1 MLKQSKLRYIAC
13 LIGVLSASIAFSG
26 CSTAEAE
33 AVPANAVVSESTS
46 QIDTVNLDNLY
57 TQTEAV
63 YTAYE
68 QNQVSEPDL
77 AKACATAILLQ
88 EELTN
93 NVNLQA
99 DTVYSEK
106 INKAY
111 DMLLKMDITKPDL
124 QLQGDVAG
132 TFPKL
137 VDATETLVLLVGGE
151 TASEQ
156 SSSPSVGVSE
166 TLSSVAPPVSSPTSQ
181 VTSTPNLNSAKPASQ
196 APKAESKP
204 ASVAPKPESKPASQ
218 APAPKPAP
226 KPESKPASTTPKP
239 APVTPAKPA
248 PEPAKP
254 APAPAKPAPNPAPA
268 PKPET
273 GAIKTL
279 YSGANYGARNQSEF
293 DYVMDKANAAKG
305 SDKYASTYSR
315 WADATDEKWSTYL
328 GVERS
333 DTWLD
338 IAALK
343 SVVGSGGYG
352 EGSTGSAYDFF
363 KGKSAMCGDTA
374 KAVQA
379 VLQANGYDSKL
390 AWGTRNGV
398 AHMWPMVKVGGNW
411 YHLEGKAGY
420 STSVPSGYKMT
431 GSGYNYG

>member
-1 MLKQSKLRYIAC
+1 MLKQAKLKYIAC
-13 LIGVLSASIAFSG
+13 LVGVLSASIAFSG

-33 AVPANAVVSESTS
+33 AVPTNAVISESDS

-68 QNQVSEPDL
+68 QNQVSDPDL

-156 SSSPSVGVSE
+156 SSSPSSGVSE

-181 VTSTPNLNSAKPASQ
+181 TSSSPNLNSAKPASQ

-204 ASVAPKPESKPASQ
+204 ESKPASQ
-218 APAPKPAP
+218 APTPKPAP
-226 KPESKPASTTPKP
+226 KPESKPTSTAPTP

-254 APAPAKPAPNPAPA
+254 APAPAPA

-279 YSGANYGARNQSEF
+279 YSGASYGAKDQSQF
-293 DYVMDKANAAKG
+293 DVVMEKANGARSSSAVKKALTQMEAL
-305 SDKYASTYSR
+305 SDSDFQTVFGLPKT
-315 WADATDEKWSTYL
+315 
-328 GVERS
+328 
-333 DTWLD
+333 DTWVD
-338 IAALK
+338 ILSIA
-343 SVVGSGGYG
+343 SRVGSGGSG
-352 EGSTGSAYDFF
+352 QGSAGSAYDFF
-363 KGKSAMCGDTA
+363 TGKSTMCGDRA
-374 KAVQA
+374 KAQQA
-379 VLQANGYDSKL
+379 VLQANGYDAKL

-398 AHMWPMVKVGGNW
+398 AHQWTMVKNPDDGQW
-411 YHLEGKAGY
+411 YHLEGAGDG
-420 STSVPSGYKMT
+420 TSVPSGYKMT

>member
-13 LIGVLSASIAFSG
+13 LVGVLSASIAFSG

-33 AVPANAVVSESTS
+33 AVPANAVISETNS
-46 QIDTVNLDNLY
+46 QINTVNLDNLY
-57 TQTEAV
+57 TQTEAA
-63 YTAYE
+63 YSAYE

-151 TASEQ
+151 MQE
-156 SSSPSVGVSE
+156 SSVPSSNSGVSE
-166 TLSSVAPPVSSPTSQ
+166 TLSSVAPPTSSPTSQ
-181 VTSTPNLNSAKPASQ
+181 TSSSPNLNSAKPASQ

-204 ASVAPKPESKPASQ
+204 TSAAPKVESKPTST
-218 APAPKPAP
+218 APTPAPAP
-226 KPESKPASTTPKP
+226 KPESKPESKPTPVAPSP
-239 APVTPAKPA
+239 APVTPAKSA

-254 APAPAKPAPNPAPA
+254 APAPAPAPA
-268 PKPET
+268 PET
-273 GAIKTL
+273 GSVKAL
-279 YSGANYGARNQSEF
+279 YSGATYGAKSQDE
-293 DYVMDKANAAKG
+293 MDFIISKANSAKG
-305 SDKYASTYSR
+305 SSKYSSLYATGESAT
-315 WADATDEKWSTYL
+315 ADAWSTFYS
-328 GVERS
+328 VPQDE
-333 DTWLD
+333 TWLD
-338 IAALK
+338 ILAL
-343 SVVGSGGYG
+343 VGTVGSGGSG
-352 EGSTGSAYDFF
+352 QGSTGSAYSFYT
-363 KGKSAMCGDTA
+363 GKSSMCGDTS

-379 VLQANGYDSKL
+379 VLQVNGYDAKL
-390 AWGTRNGV
+390 ATGTRNGV
-398 AHMWPMVKVGGNW
+398 PHMWVMVKGSDGSWHHMAGN
-411 YHLEGKAGY
+411 YG
-420 STSVPSGYKMT
+420 TSVPSGYKMT

>member
-13 LIGVLSASIAFSG
+13 LVGVLSSSIAFSG

-33 AVPANAVVSESTS
+33 AVPANAVISESSS
-46 QIDTVNLDNLY
+46 QINTVNLDNLY

-63 YTAYE
+63 YSAYE

-151 TASEQ
+151 TQEAS
-156 SSSPSVGVSE
+156 SNYGVSE
-166 TLSSVAPPVSSPTSQ
+166 TLSSVAPPTSSPVSQTS
-181 VTSTPNLNSAKPASQ
+181 SSPNLNSAKPASQ
-196 APKAESKP
+196 APKVESKP
-204 ASVAPKPESKPASQ
+204 TSAAPKVESKPTST
-218 APAPKPAP
+218 APTPAPAP
-226 KPESKPASTTPKP
+226 KPESKPESKATPVAPAP

-254 APAPAKPAPNPAPA
+254 APAPAPAPQPS
-268 PKPET
+268 T
-273 GAIKTL
+273 GAIQTL
-279 YSGANYGARNQSEF
+279 YSGSNYGAKDQSQF
-293 DYVMDKANAAKG
+293 DHIMDVANNARSSSAVKKAVTKMESI
-305 SDKYASTYSR
+305 SDGDFT
-315 WADATDEKWSTYL
+315 TVF
-328 GVERS
+328 GVS
-333 DTWLD
+333 KTDTWVD
-338 IAALK
+338 ILSLTAR
-343 SVVGSGGYG
+343 VGSGGQG
-352 EGSTGSAYDFF
+352 QGSAGSAYDYFT
-363 KGKSAMCGDTA
+363 GKSSMCGDTA
-374 KAVQA
+374 KAEQA
-379 VLQANGYDSKL
+379 VLQANGYDAKL

-398 AHMWPMVKVGGNW
+398 AHQWCMVKGEDGQW
-411 YHLEGKAGY
+411 YHLTGLV
-420 STSVPSGYKMT
+420 STSPASGFKMN
-431 GSGYNYG
+431 GSGYNR

>member
-1 MLKQSKLRYIAC
+1 MLKQAKLRYIAC
-13 LIGVLSASIAFSG
+13 LVGVLSVSIAFSG

-33 AVPANAVVSESTS
+33 AIPANAVISESSS
-46 QIDTVNLDNLY
+46 QINTVNLDNLY
-57 TQTEAV
+57 TQTEAT
-63 YTAYE
+63 YSAYE

-151 TASEQ
+151 MQEAS
-156 SSSPSVGVSE
+156 SNSGVSE
-166 TLSSVAPPVSSPTSQ
+166 TLSSVAPPTSSPTSQ
-181 VTSTPNLNSAKPASQ
+181 TSSSPNLNSAKPASQ

-204 ASVAPKPESKPASQ
+204 TSAAPKAESKPTST
-218 APAPKPAP
+218 APTPAPAP
-226 KPESKPASTTPKP
+226 KPESKPESKATPVAPAP

-254 APAPAKPAPNPAPA
+254 APAPAPAPQPS
-268 PKPET
+268 T
-273 GAIKTL
+273 GSIKTL
-279 YSGANYGARNQSEF
+279 YNGATYGATDQSQY
-293 DYVMDKANAAKG
+293 DAVINKANSAKSSG
-305 SDKYASTYSR
+305 DYSETYALLTGDYKDSFET
-315 WADATDEKWSTYL
+315 AF
-328 GVERS
+328 GVPYS
-333 DTWLD
+333 DTWAD
-338 IAALK
+338 IASLT
-343 SVVGSGGYG
+343 SYTSSGGQG
-352 EGSTGSAYDFF
+352 SGSTGSAYNYFT
-363 KGKSAMCGDTA
+363 GKSSMCGDTS
-374 KAVQA
+374 KATQA
-379 VLQANGYDSKL
+379 VLQANGYDAKL

-398 AHMWPMVKVGGNW
+398 SHMWTMVKVGGQW
-411 YHLEGKAGY
+411 YHLSGKNGY
-420 STSVPSGYKMT
+420 GTSVPSGYKMT

>member
-1 MLKQSKLRYIAC
+1 MLKQAKLKYIAC

-33 AVPANAVVSESTS
+33 AVPANAVVSESSS

-57 TQTEAV
+57 IQTEAT
-63 YTAYE
+63 YSAYE

-151 TASEQ
+151 TQEAS
-156 SSSPSVGVSE
+156 SNSGVSE
-166 TLSSVAPPVSSPTSQ
+166 TLSSVAPPTSSPTSQ
-181 VTSTPNLNSAKPASQ
+181 TSSSPNLNSAKPASQ

-204 ASVAPKPESKPASQ
+204 TSAAPKVESKPTST
-218 APAPKPAP
+218 APTPAPAP
-226 KPESKPASTTPKP
+226 KPESKPESKPTPVAPAP

-254 APAPAKPAPNPAPA
+254 APAPAPAPQPS
-268 PKPET
+268 T
-273 GAIKTL
+273 GSIKTL
-279 YSGANYGARNQSEF
+279 YNGATYGAKSQEEF
-293 DYVMDKANAAKG
+293 DYVMSKANAAKG
-305 SDKYASTYSR
+305 SSKYKSGLSTVEGFS
-315 WADATDEKWSTYL
+315 AEDFESFV
-328 GVERS
+328 GVPKT
-333 DTWLD
+333 DTWVD
-338 IAALK
+338 ILALLANV
-343 SVVGSGGYG
+343 SSGGSGQ
-352 EGSTGSAYDFF
+352 GSSGSAYAYFT
-363 KGKSAMCGDTA
+363 GKSTMCGDEA
-374 KAVQA
+374 KAAQA
-379 VLQANGYDSKL
+379 VLQANGYDAKL

-398 AHMWPMVKVGGNW
+398 AHGWVMVKGSDGQW
-411 YHLEGKAGY
+411 YHVAGRY
-420 STSVPSGYKMT
+420 TTSVPSGFKMN
-431 GSGYNYG
+431 GSGYNR